1 MKESVVRDSSLNLS
15 ATTTDSATHSATD
28 SKVLNAEEEMV
39 SAAEMESVLEG
50 VRALG
55 RKHRVEL
62 ENRFR
67 AQFSDVNGAP
77 PTDEELSGI
86 FARVREQFAEEARD
100 EFLDIHDQEELE
112 GDSDYEPTAD
122 EFTFV
127 FFKDLEDDFAESE
140 AEEPLRAN
148 PLSFREEMDLALSH
162 VRELASEHRD
172 EFANRICDI
181 YREENGE
188 STELGDLVEMM
199 RISKVGLATEF
210 KSAEQRELEQL
221 REMSEFAAAHSE
233 SSLDVAEEM
242 ESALEGVRDLGT
254 AHQSDFV
261 HSICDAF
268 AALNG
273 DEPSAEDL
281 REMYQDIKISFAEEA
296 ISSFEAREFELDS
309 ERSDDASDDYHPS
322 DDDSFDY
329 EADDADQS
337 AFDAEFDAEIFG
349 EVIQELN
356 EELLADEMNFALE
369 HVQNLASL
377 HQNEFVNQICDIFAA
392 ENGEEATAAELYSIF
407 GAIKHGFADEATEDV
422 DASASE
428 TESES
433 VASVSA
439 SEFDESES
447 VASSVA
453 ESVAFNEATFNEEAF
468 GEDMDLALKH
478 ISDLGALHQ
487 SEFVDSVCELYTEE
501 YGAEPSTS
509 QLFGLFS
516 GIQQLFAEE
525 ADQTGSAFIV
535 SVQESE
541 SESEQESEQ
550 DLSERDSYD
559 AEQDSFDYAVDAEDD
574 IDSEFESETESE
586 IEAESVDYRI
596 RGWSEAESKDS
607 EAESENYSERDSYN
621 PSEDSFDYAVDAN
634 DSIALASSVSA
645 SESATE
651 SELESQSESESYAV
665 SDVNSLEVEDGTEYE
680 REEESEDL
688 SEHDSYDPEQDSFDY
703 ALDAEDDI
711 DSEFESELSIDARS
725 EYESEEESQSEA
737 EESELSEY
745 ESAESANASFDDSVS
760 ESVELSESEAISEAE
775 SEVQFDEAVRDELDS
790 ALDHVRDLASL
801 HQSEFV
807 NEICDIIA
815 AETEQEPT
823 SAELYGV
830 FGTMKQA
837 FAEEALEQSESVDA
851 ESEYESVQESE
862 SESESEQES
871 EHDLSERDSYDPSED
886 SFDYAVDA
894 EDDIDSEFHIEA
906 ESEIESESVD
916 ESEAERED
924 YSERDSYDPSEDS
937 FDYGVDAK
945 DSIAFASSAP

>member
-122 EFTFV
+122 EFTFS

-254 AHQSDFV
+254 AHRSDFV

-268 AALNG
+268 ATLNG

-281 REMYQDIKISFAEEA
+281 REMFQDIKISFAEEA
-296 ISSFEAREFELDS
+296 MGSFEAREFELAS

-377 HQNEFVNQICDIFAA
+377 HQNEFVNQICDIFAT
-392 ENGEEATAAELYSIF
+392 ENGEEATAAELFSIF
-407 GAIKHGFADEATEDV
+407 GAIKHGFADEATEDG

-428 TESES
+428 AESES

-439 SEFDESES
+439 SASEFDDSES

-453 ESVAFNEATFNEEAF
+453 ESVAFNEETFNEEAF
-468 GEDMDLALKH
+468 GEDMDLALEH
-478 ISDLGALHQ
+478 VQNLGALHQ
-487 SEFVDSVCELYTEE
+487 SEFVDNVCELYTEE
-501 YGAEPSTS
+501 YGAEPSTA

-525 ADQTGSAFIV
+525 ADETGSAFIV

-541 SESEQESEQ
+541 SEYGSEEESEQ

-559 AEQDSFDYAVDAEDD
+559 ADQDSFDYAEDAEDD
-574 IDSEFESETESE
+574 IDSEFES
-586 IEAESVDYRI
+586 EAESVDYRI
-596 RGWSEAESKDS
+596 RGWSEAESEDS
-607 EAESENYSERDSYN
+607 EAES
-621 PSEDSFDYAVDAN
+621 
-634 DSIALASSVSA
+634 
-645 SESATE
+645 
-651 SELESQSESESYAV
+651 
-665 SDVNSLEVEDGTEYE
+665 
-680 REEESEDL
+680 
-688 SEHDSYDPEQDSFDY
+688 
-703 ALDAEDDI
+703 
-711 DSEFESELSIDARS
+711 
-725 EYESEEESQSEA
+725 
-737 EESELSEY
+737 
-745 ESAESANASFDDSVS
+745 
-760 ESVELSESEAISEAE
+760 
-775 SEVQFDEAVRDELDS
+775 
-790 ALDHVRDLASL
+790 
-801 HQSEFV
+801 
-807 NEICDIIA
+807 
-815 AETEQEPT
+815 
-823 SAELYGV
+823 
-830 FGTMKQA
+830 K
-837 FAEEALEQSESVDA
+837 
-851 ESEYESVQESE
+851 
-862 SESESEQES
+862 
-871 EHDLSERDSYDPSED
+871 
-886 SFDYAVDA
+886 
-894 EDDIDSEFHIEA
+894 
-906 ESEIESESVD
+906 
-916 ESEAERED
+916 
-924 YSERDSYDPSEDS
+924 
-937 FDYGVDAK
+937 
-945 DSIAFASSAP
+945 

>member
-181 YREENGE
+181 YRDENGE

-268 AALNG
+268 TALNG

-281 REMYQDIKISFAEEA
+281 REMFQDIKISFAEEA
-296 ISSFEAREFELDS
+296 MGSFEAREFELTMS
-309 ERSDDASDDYHPS
+309 SSDDASDDYHPS
-322 DDDSFDY
+322 DDDSFDN

-407 GAIKHGFADEATEDV
+407 GAIKHGFADEATEDGE
-422 DASASE
+422 ASASE
-428 TESES
+428 AESES
-433 VASVSA
+433 VASVST

-453 ESVAFNEATFNEEAF
+453 ESVAFNEETFNEEAF

-487 SEFVDSVCELYTEE
+487 SEFVDNVCEMYTEE
-501 YGAEPSTS
+501 YGAEPSTA

-541 SESEQESEQ
+541 SESESEQESEE

-559 AEQDSFDYAVDAEDD
+559 ADQDSFDYAEDAEDD
-574 IDSEFESETESE
+574 IDSEFESEAESE
-586 IEAESVDYRI
+586 ISIEAESVDYRI
-596 RGWSEAESKDS
+596 RGWSEAE
-607 EAESENYSERDSYN
+607 
-621 PSEDSFDYAVDAN
+621 
-634 DSIALASSVSA
+634 
-645 SESATE
+645 
-651 SELESQSESESYAV
+651 
-665 SDVNSLEVEDGTEYE
+665 
-680 REEESEDL
+680 
-688 SEHDSYDPEQDSFDY
+688 
-703 ALDAEDDI
+703 
-711 DSEFESELSIDARS
+711 
-725 EYESEEESQSEA
+725 
-737 EESELSEY
+737 
-745 ESAESANASFDDSVS
+745 
-760 ESVELSESEAISEAE
+760 
-775 SEVQFDEAVRDELDS
+775 
-790 ALDHVRDLASL
+790 
-801 HQSEFV
+801 
-807 NEICDIIA
+807 
-815 AETEQEPT
+815 
-823 SAELYGV
+823 
-830 FGTMKQA
+830 
-837 FAEEALEQSESVDA
+837 
-851 ESEYESVQESE
+851 
-862 SESESEQES
+862 
-871 EHDLSERDSYDPSED
+871 
-886 SFDYAVDA
+886 
-894 EDDIDSEFHIEA
+894 
-906 ESEIESESVD
+906 
-916 ESEAERED
+916 
-924 YSERDSYDPSEDS
+924 
-937 FDYGVDAK
+937 
-945 DSIAFASSAP
+945 